1 MGIVGSNKR
10 NIVRMNREQVNAGKR
25 MWAQAG
31 REGSLMPGS
40 MDAERTAQKT
50 WIRYMRAGEEMCVI
64 EKGTGKHH
72 WGAEAVRYL
81 SRRLPRLWPL
91 APVMHFP
98 GMMLVA
104 KPVYAWVSRNRY
116 LIAGKAE
123 DCDNGA
129 CALPRR

>member
-1 MGIVGSNKR
+1 
-10 NIVRMNREQVNAGKR
+10 
-25 MWAQAG
+25 
-31 REGSLMPGS
+31 
-40 MDAERTAQKT
+40 
-50 WIRYMRAGEEMCVI
+50 
-64 EKGTGKHH
+64 
-72 WGAEAVRYL
+72 
-81 SRRLPRLWPL
+81 
-91 APVMHFP
+91 MHFP

>member
-1 MGIVGSNKR
+1 MTEPSPEPPPRPGLVRRVAAGAWYVPAGFAV
-10 NIVRMNREQVNAGKR
+10 IVR
-25 MWAQAG
+25 
-31 REGSLMPGS
+31 
-40 MDAERTAQKT
+40 
-50 WIRYMRAGEEMCVI
+50 
-64 EKGTGKHH
+64 H
-72 WGAEAVRYL
+72 
-81 SRRLPRLWPL
+81 PRLWPL